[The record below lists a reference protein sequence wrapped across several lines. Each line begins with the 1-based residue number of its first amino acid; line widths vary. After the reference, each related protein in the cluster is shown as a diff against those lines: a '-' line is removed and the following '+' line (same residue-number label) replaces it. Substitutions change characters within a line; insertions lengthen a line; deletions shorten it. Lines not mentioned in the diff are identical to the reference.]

1 MNPTIC
7 ICPYCEHKYKLGFDG
22 TTEGCD
28 VCLNIVRNPIDH
40 SILEEV
46 DTLTDM
52 EKA

>member
-7 ICPYCEHKYKLGFDG
+7 ICPYCELRYSL
-22 TTEGCD
+22 GCD
-28 VCLNIVRNPIDH
+28 VCLSIVRNPLDH
-40 SILEEV
+40 SILEEE